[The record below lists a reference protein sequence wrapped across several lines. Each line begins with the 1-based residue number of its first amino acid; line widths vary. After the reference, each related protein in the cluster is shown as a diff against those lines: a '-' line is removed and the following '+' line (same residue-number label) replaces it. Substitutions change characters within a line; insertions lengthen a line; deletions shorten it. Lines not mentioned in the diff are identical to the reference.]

1 MDIAY
6 SDMDSSSSCDFS
18 YGAHSDDENSRSPSS
33 SSSCG
38 GGKSSDCDVG
48 VGGGLL
54 HHHLHLGAEDQD
66 GDQQQQKQ
74 KKRRRG
80 RARGDGTVPVVR
92 KNRRVKAND
101 RERNRM
107 HNLNDALD
115 TLRAVLP
122 AFPDETKLT
131 KIETLRVAHNYIW
144 ALSETIR
151 IADLQA
157 AGGHGGKAL
166 PPPSLLNG
174 DHMSLL
180 MLPHLGRIADAP
192 SPGSGDAAACSAWS
206 SSAAASSPAASSS
219 SPAAASSSSPA
230 SSSSA
235 SSSSSSP
242 AYCTSNPSS
251 PVGAQDY
258 GFMQSDPIYGY
269 HSHFVPGV
277 Y

>member
-1 MDIAY
+1 MDNVY
-6 SDMDSSSSCDFS
+6 SDIDSNSCDFS
-18 YGAHSDDENSRSPSS
+18 YGAHSDEEDHSGSGGSSMRSVSPAGSLLHP
-33 SSSCG
+33 
-38 GGKSSDCDVG
+38 
-48 VGGGLL
+48 GGL
-54 HHHLHLGAEDQD
+54 GGDAD
-66 GDQQQQKQ
+66 GDQQQQK

-80 RARGDGTVPVVR
+80 RARNEATVHVVK

-115 TLRAVLP
+115 ALRSTLP

-131 KIETLRVAHNYIW
+131 KIETLRFAHNYIW

-157 AGGHGGKAL
+157 SHRAAGRA
-166 PPPSLLNG
+166 PPVNG
-174 DHMSLL
+174 DMSLL
-180 MLPHLGRIADAP
+180 MLPNLSCITADAP
-192 SPGSGDAAACSAWS
+192 SPGSVACSWS
-206 SSAAASSPAASSS
+206 SAVSSSPASAVSSPASAASSPASS
-219 SPAAASSSSPA
+219 
-230 SSSSA
+230 

-251 PVGAQDY
+251 PVGGQDY
-258 GFMQSDPIYGY
+258 AFMQSDSVYGY